1 MRKSLIVRIA
11 IVIVFLGL
19 GLATTAQA
27 QSDAGLVAEWHFD
40 EGSGNILKDSSGN
53 GNDGTIYGATWTTGI
68 SGKALSFDGV
78 DDYVDLGNALNFG
91 TSDFSVEAWIK
102 VEGDS
107 IKSYQTI
114 ISDDYGPWTLYSFE
128 VRESDGHPFI
138 VLRDNEKDGLVSE
151 GSVSLRDNKLHHI
164 VAVRDGTRAYLYV
177 DGSFVDSDENENLGA
192 IDSGHNDWIGYKPD
206 NNGAFNGIIDEI
218 RIYNRALSAEEI
230 KAHYDALTGSAPAA
244 PPMQKPTVSTVSD
257 EGLLAEWHFDEGS
270 ATVLRDSSGYGN
282 DGTIH
287 GATWTTGISGTALQF
302 DGVNDHVVVPESPLW
317 DFRTGDF
324 TVSFWFMK
332 LNTARGWAFS
342 FGSGLQN
349 NLCFDFDDPDAGG
362 WGAWVYWMSGGAPHV
377 RTKNTYYDG
386 NWHYLSFTRTG
397 NIFELYIDGNPIAQT
412 ADSSDIEIIGDV
424 YIGAFPG
431 GSGYLGASY
440 VGGYF
445 KGLIDEVRIYNRALS
460 ASEIKAQYE
469 TPGASA
475 PASTVTPTPTSAISY
490 PSTVEAPTAT
500 PSAEAQAR
508 NSRLMLYGLIGAIG
522 VVGIVIAVKV
532 GGNVASKARVKKDE
546 KMREQQEREEY
557 ERKIKEWEDQ
567 GYVVSE
573 MKEELKK

>member
-218 RIYNRALSAEEI
+218 RIYNRALSA
-230 KAHYDALTGSAPAA
+230 
-244 PPMQKPTVSTVSD
+244 
-257 EGLLAEWHFDEGS
+257 
-270 ATVLRDSSGYGN
+270 LR
-282 DGTIH
+282 
-287 GATWTTGISGTALQF
+287 
-302 DGVNDHVVVPESPLW
+302 
-317 DFRTGDF
+317 
-324 TVSFWFMK
+324 K
-332 LNTARGWAFS
+332 
-342 FGSGLQN
+342 
-349 NLCFDFDDPDAGG
+349 
-362 WGAWVYWMSGGAPHV
+362 
-377 RTKNTYYDG
+377 
-386 NWHYLSFTRTG
+386 
-397 NIFELYIDGNPIAQT
+397 
-412 ADSSDIEIIGDV
+412 
-424 YIGAFPG
+424 
-431 GSGYLGASY
+431 
-440 VGGYF
+440 
-445 KGLIDEVRIYNRALS
+445 
-460 ASEIKAQYE
+460 
-469 TPGASA
+469 
-475 PASTVTPTPTSAISY
+475 
-490 PSTVEAPTAT
+490 
-500 PSAEAQAR
+500 
-508 NSRLMLYGLIGAIG
+508 
-522 VVGIVIAVKV
+522 
-532 GGNVASKARVKKDE
+532 
-546 KMREQQEREEY
+546 
-557 ERKIKEWEDQ
+557 
-567 GYVVSE
+567 
-573 MKEELKK
+573 